1 MRTLERGSH
10 SAASSALGYLYQ
22 CRYALLESLKRLR
35 KDQEFLVSI
44 ETLDDVVFE
53 ETGEPPELLQ
63 TKHHLNNAGDL
74 TDSSPD
80 LWKTIR
86 IWCEAIKTGNL
97 PKGSLFFLI
106 TTAQT
111 ADGSA
116 TNYLK
121 PNASRNPESA
131 MQRLN
136 STAESSSN
144 KTNEIAYRAYRLLN
158 DEQKR
163 QLLESVFVVDGA
175 PNIHDLDAELKE
187 VVYYAVEQRFL
198 ESFLQRLEGW
208 WYRRAVKHLINSN
221 AKPIMSEELDSEVI
235 SLREQFKQESLPID
249 EDIMRASVDASG
261 YQDRLFVQQ
270 LRLIEI
276 GNPRIFHAIRNYFR
290 AFEQRSRWVREDLLL
305 VGELDHYEERLIEEW
320 DILFQQMRDELGESA
335 TEKAKKDAAQTLY
348 KWVETGILPQ
358 IRSNVTEPSIARGS
372 YQILS
377 DATRI
382 GWHLEF
388 RERLQQLFEGQEATP

>member
-1 MRTLERGSH
+1 MERGSH

-22 CRYALLESLKRLR
+22 CRYALLESLNRL
-35 KDQEFLVSI
+35 KKGQDFLVSI

-53 ETGEPPELLQ
+53 EVGEPPELLQ
-63 TKHHLNNAGDL
+63 TKHHLNNPGDL

-86 IWCEAIKTGNL
+86 IWCEAITAGNL
-97 PKGSLFFLI
+97 PEGSLFFLI

-116 TNYLK
+116 AYYLK

-131 MQRLN
+131 VQRLN
-136 STAESSSN
+136 STAESSISQ
-144 KTNEIAYRAYRLLN
+144 TNALAYGAYRLLN

-163 QLLESVFVVDGA
+163 QLIESVFVVDGA

-187 VVYYAVEQRFL
+187 GVYFAVEQRFL
-198 ESFLQRLEGW
+198 DSFLQRLEGW
-208 WYRRAVKHLINSN
+208 WYRLAVKHLIDSD
-221 AKPIMSEELDSEVI
+221 AKPIMSEELNSEMT

-261 YQDRLFVQQ
+261 YQDRLFVHQ
-270 LRLIEI
+270 LRLIKI

-305 VGELDHYEERLIEEW
+305 IGELDRYEEVLVEEW
-320 DILFQQMRDELGESA
+320 DILFQQMRDELGNIA
-335 TEKAKKDAAQTLY
+335 TEEAKKASAQALY
-348 KWVETGILPQ
+348 RWVETGILPQ
-358 IRSNVTEPSIARGS
+358 IRSNITEPSIARGS

-377 DATRI
+377 DAKRV

-388 RERLQQLFEGQEATP
+388 RERLQQLFEALEATP

>member
-1 MRTLERGSH
+1 MRIMERGSH

-22 CRYALLESLKRLR
+22 CRYALLESLNRL
-35 KDQEFLVSI
+35 KKGQDFLVSI

-53 ETGEPPELLQ
+53 EVGEPPELLQ
-63 TKHHLNNAGDL
+63 TKHHLKNAGDL

-86 IWCEAIKTGNL
+86 IWCEAITAGNL
-97 PKGSLFFLI
+97 PEGSLFFLI

-116 TNYLK
+116 AYYLK
-121 PNASRNPESA
+121 PDASRNPESA
-131 MQRLN
+131 VQRLN
-136 STAESSSN
+136 STAESSASQDN
-144 KTNEIAYRAYRLLN
+144 ALAYGAYRLLN

-163 QLLESVFVVDGA
+163 QLIESVFVVDGA

-187 VVYYAVEQRFL
+187 GVYFAVEQRFL
-198 ESFLQRLEGW
+198 DSFLQRLEGW
-208 WYRRAVKHLINSN
+208 WYRLAVKHLIDSD
-221 AKPIMSEELDSEVI
+221 AKPIMSEELNSEMT

-261 YQDRLFVQQ
+261 YQDRLFVHQ
-270 LRLIEI
+270 LRLIKI

-305 VGELDHYEERLIEEW
+305 IGELDRYEEALVEEW
-320 DILFQQMRDELGESA
+320 DILFQQMRDELGNIA
-335 TEKAKKDAAQTLY
+335 TEEAKKASAQALY
-348 KWVETGILPQ
+348 RWVETGILPQ
-358 IRSNVTEPSIARGS
+358 IRSNITEPSIARGS

-377 DATRI
+377 DAKRV

-388 RERLQQLFEGQEATP
+388 RERLQQLLEDQEATS

>member
-1 MRTLERGSH
+1 MERGSH

-22 CRYALLESLKRLR
+22 CRYALLESLNRL
-35 KDQEFLVSI
+35 KKGQDFLVSI

-53 ETGEPPELLQ
+53 EVGEPPELLQ
-63 TKHHLNNAGDL
+63 TKHHLKSTGDL

-86 IWCEAIKTGNL
+86 IWCEAITAGNL
-97 PKGSLFFLI
+97 PEGSLFFLI

-116 TNYLK
+116 AYYLK
-121 PNASRNPESA
+121 PDASRKPESA
-131 MQRLN
+131 VQRLN
-136 STAESSSN
+136 STAESSASQDN
-144 KTNEIAYRAYRLLN
+144 ALAYGAYRLLN

-163 QLLESVFVVDGA
+163 QLIESVFVVDGA

-187 VVYYAVEQRFL
+187 GVYFAVEQRFL
-198 ESFLQRLEGW
+198 DSFLQRLEGW
-208 WYRRAVKHLINSN
+208 WYRLAVKHLIDSD
-221 AKPIMSEELDSEVI
+221 AKPIMSEELNSEMT

-261 YQDRLFVQQ
+261 YQDRLFVHQ
-270 LRLIEI
+270 LRLIKV

-305 VGELDHYEERLIEEW
+305 IGELDRYEEALVEEW
-320 DILFQQMRDELGESA
+320 DILFQQMRDELGNIA
-335 TEKAKKDAAQTLY
+335 TEEAKKASAQALY
-348 KWVETGILPQ
+348 RWVETGILPQ
-358 IRSNVTEPSIARGS
+358 IRNITEPSIARGS

-377 DATRI
+377 DAKRV

-388 RERLQQLFEGQEATP
+388 RERLQQLLEDQEATP

>member
-1 MRTLERGSH
+1 MRTMERGSH

-22 CRYALLESLKRLR
+22 CRYALLESLNRL
-35 KDQEFLVSI
+35 KKGQDFLVSI

-53 ETGEPPELLQ
+53 EVGEPPELLQ
-63 TKHHLNNAGDL
+63 TKHHLKSTGDL

-86 IWCEAIKTGNL
+86 IWCEAITAGNL
-97 PKGSLFFLI
+97 PEGSLFFLI

-116 TNYLK
+116 AYYLK
-121 PNASRNPESA
+121 PDASRKPESA
-131 MQRLN
+131 VQRLN
-136 STAESSSN
+136 STAESSASQDN
-144 KTNEIAYRAYRLLN
+144 ALAYGAYRLLN

-163 QLLESVFVVDGA
+163 QLIESVFVVDGA

-187 VVYYAVEQRFL
+187 GVYFAVEQRFL
-198 ESFLQRLEGW
+198 DSFLQRLEGW
-208 WYRRAVKHLINSN
+208 WYRLAVKHLIDSD
-221 AKPIMSEELDSEVI
+221 AKPIMSEELNSEMT

-261 YQDRLFVQQ
+261 YQDRLFVHQ
-270 LRLIEI
+270 LRLIKI

-305 VGELDHYEERLIEEW
+305 IGELDRYEEALVEEW
-320 DILFQQMRDELGESA
+320 DILFQQMRDELGNIA
-335 TEKAKKDAAQTLY
+335 TEEAKKASAQALY
-348 KWVETGILPQ
+348 RWVETGILPQ
-358 IRSNVTEPSIARGS
+358 IRNITEPSIARGS

-377 DATRI
+377 DAKRV

-388 RERLQQLFEGQEATP
+388 RERLQQLLEDQEATP

>member
-1 MRTLERGSH
+1 MRTIGRGSH

-53 ETGEPPELLQ
+53 EVGEPPELLQ
-63 TKHHLNNAGDL
+63 TKHHLNNPGDL
-74 TDSSPD
+74 TDSSSD

-86 IWCEAIKTGNL
+86 IWCEAITAGNL
-97 PKGSLFFLI
+97 PEGSLFFLI

-111 ADGSA
+111 VDGSA
-116 TNYLK
+116 TYYLK
-121 PNASRNPESA
+121 TNASRNPESA

-136 STAESSSN
+136 STAESSISQ
-144 KTNEIAYRAYRLLN
+144 TNALAYEAYRSLN
-158 DEQKR
+158 HAQKR
-163 QLLESVFVVDGA
+163 QLLEFVFVVDGA

-187 VVYYAVEQRFL
+187 VVYFAVEQRFL
-198 ESFLQRLEGW
+198 DSFLKRLEGW
-208 WYRRAVKHLINSN
+208 WYRLAVKHLVDSD
-221 AKPIMSEELDSEVI
+221 ARPIMSEELNFEMI

-249 EDIMRASVDASG
+249 EDILRASVAASG

-305 VGELDHYEERLIEEW
+305 VGELDRYEEGLVEEW
-320 DILFQQMRDELGESA
+320 DIIFQQMRDELGDIA
-335 TEKAKKDAAQTLY
+335 TEEAKKAAAQTLY
-348 KWVETGILPQ
+348 KWVETGVLPQ

-377 DATRI
+377 EAKRV

-388 RERLQQLFEGQEATP
+388 RERLQQLLEDQEVTS

>member
-1 MRTLERGSH
+1 MRTIGRGSH

-53 ETGEPPELLQ
+53 EVGEPPELLQ
-63 TKHHLNNAGDL
+63 TKHHLNNPGDL
-74 TDSSPD
+74 TDSSSD

-86 IWCEAIKTGNL
+86 IWCEAITADSL

-111 ADGSA
+111 VYGSA
-116 TNYLK
+116 AYYLK

-131 MQRLN
+131 VQRLN
-136 STAESSSN
+136 STAESSTSQAN
-144 KTNEIAYRAYRLLN
+144 ALAYGAYRLLN

-163 QLLESVFVVDGA
+163 QLIESVFVVDGA

-187 VVYYAVEQRFL
+187 VVYFAVEQRFL
-198 ESFLQRLEGW
+198 DSFLQRLEGW
-208 WYRRAVKHLINSN
+208 WYRLAVKHLIDSD
-221 AKPIMSEELDSEVI
+221 AKPIMSEELNSEMI

-305 VGELDHYEERLIEEW
+305 VGELDHYEEQLVEEW
-320 DILFQQMRDELGESA
+320 DILFQQMRDELGDIA
-335 TEKAKKDAAQTLY
+335 TEAAKKASAQTLY

-377 DATRI
+377 DAKHV

-388 RERLQQLFEGQEATP
+388 RERLQQLFEDQEATP

>member
-1 MRTLERGSH
+1 MERGSH

-22 CRYALLESLKRLR
+22 CRYALLESLNRL
-35 KDQEFLVSI
+35 KKGQDFLVSI

-53 ETGEPPELLQ
+53 EVGEPPELLQ
-63 TKHHLNNAGDL
+63 TKHHLNNPGDL

-86 IWCEAIKTGNL
+86 IWCEAITAGNL
-97 PKGSLFFLI
+97 PEGSLFFLI

-116 TNYLK
+116 AYYLK
-121 PNASRNPESA
+121 PDASRKSESA
-131 MQRLN
+131 VQRLN
-136 STAESSSN
+136 STAESSASQDN
-144 KTNEIAYRAYRLLN
+144 ALAYGAYRLLN

-163 QLLESVFVVDGA
+163 QLIESVFVVDGA

-187 VVYYAVEQRFL
+187 GVYFAVEQRFL
-198 ESFLQRLEGW
+198 DSFLQRLEGW
-208 WYRRAVKHLINSN
+208 WYRLAVKHLIDSD
-221 AKPIMSEELDSEVI
+221 AKPIMSEELNSEMT

-261 YQDRLFVQQ
+261 YQDRLFVHQ
-270 LRLIEI
+270 LRLIKV

-305 VGELDHYEERLIEEW
+305 IGELDRYEEALVEEW
-320 DILFQQMRDELGESA
+320 DILFQQMRDELGNIA
-335 TEKAKKDAAQTLY
+335 TEEAKKASAQALY
-348 KWVETGILPQ
+348 RWVETGILPQ
-358 IRSNVTEPSIARGS
+358 IRSNITEPSIARGS

-377 DATRI
+377 DAKRV

-388 RERLQQLFEGQEATP
+388 RERLQQLLEDQEATP

>member
-1 MRTLERGSH
+1 MRIMERGSH

-22 CRYALLESLKRLR
+22 CRYALLESLNRL
-35 KDQEFLVSI
+35 KKGQDFLVSI

-53 ETGEPPELLQ
+53 EVGEPPELLQ
-63 TKHHLNNAGDL
+63 TKHHLKSTGDL

-86 IWCEAIKTGNL
+86 IWCEAITAGNL
-97 PKGSLFFLI
+97 PEGSLFFLI

-116 TNYLK
+116 AYYLK
-121 PNASRNPESA
+121 PDASRNPESA
-131 MQRLN
+131 VQRLN
-136 STAESSSN
+136 STAESSASQDN
-144 KTNEIAYRAYRLLN
+144 ALAYGAYRLLN

-163 QLLESVFVVDGA
+163 QLIESVFVVDGA

-187 VVYYAVEQRFL
+187 GVYFAVEQRFL
-198 ESFLQRLEGW
+198 DSFLQRLEGW
-208 WYRRAVKHLINSN
+208 WYRLAVKHLIDSD
-221 AKPIMSEELDSEVI
+221 AKPIMSEELNSEMT

-261 YQDRLFVQQ
+261 YQDRLFVHQ
-270 LRLIEI
+270 LRLIKI

-305 VGELDHYEERLIEEW
+305 IGELDRYEEALVEEW
-320 DILFQQMRDELGESA
+320 DILFQQMRDKLGNIA
-335 TEKAKKDAAQTLY
+335 TEEAKKASAQALY
-348 KWVETGILPQ
+348 RWVETGILPQ
-358 IRSNVTEPSIARGS
+358 IRNITEPSIARGS

-377 DATRI
+377 DAKRV

-388 RERLQQLFEGQEATP
+388 RERLQQLLEDQEATS

>member
-1 MRTLERGSH
+1 MRTIGRGSH

-22 CRYALLESLKRLR
+22 CRYALLESLNRL
-35 KDQEFLVSI
+35 KKGQDFLVSI

-53 ETGEPPELLQ
+53 EVGEPPELLQ
-63 TKHHLNNAGDL
+63 TKHHLKSTGDL

-86 IWCEAIKTGNL
+86 IWCEAITAGNL
-97 PKGSLFFLI
+97 PEGSLFFLI

-116 TNYLK
+116 AYYLK
-121 PNASRNPESA
+121 PDASRNPESA
-131 MQRLN
+131 VQRLN
-136 STAESSSN
+136 STAESSASQDN
-144 KTNEIAYRAYRLLN
+144 ALAYGAYRLLN

-163 QLLESVFVVDGA
+163 QLIESVFVVDGA

-187 VVYYAVEQRFL
+187 GVYFAVEQRFL
-198 ESFLQRLEGW
+198 DSFLQRLEGW
-208 WYRRAVKHLINSN
+208 WYRLAVKHLIDSD
-221 AKPIMSEELDSEVI
+221 AKPIMSEELNSEMT

-261 YQDRLFVQQ
+261 YQDRLFVHQ
-270 LRLIEI
+270 LRLIKI

-305 VGELDHYEERLIEEW
+305 IGELDRYEEALVEEW
-320 DILFQQMRDELGESA
+320 DILFQQMRDELGNIA
-335 TEKAKKDAAQTLY
+335 TEEAKKASAQALY
-348 KWVETGILPQ
+348 RWVETGILPQ
-358 IRSNVTEPSIARGS
+358 IRNITEPSIARGS

-377 DATRI
+377 DAKRV

-388 RERLQQLFEGQEATP
+388 RERLQQLLEDQEATP